1 MRSPTALSDADVA
14 TGRAELLRALGAYC
28 AAATSDSAALARAL
42 SLPVLNAE
50 EHTRLFVLGSPPYA
64 SIHLGAEGMIGGDAA
79 ANVAG
84 FYRALGLAPPPEP
97 DHLAALFGLCAHLED
112 AEASCRTAPARER
125 LRHARAALVG
135 EHLSSWL
142 GGYLGA
148 VAADPLGAPWAQ
160 LCRRALIEE
169 RATLGEALV
178 GAPLPSALREA
189 PAPIAPDIVIAD
201 LLGALVAPVRIGFV
215 LTGTDL
221 GAIAAGAGAGLR
233 RGERRFQLRSLL
245 EQAPAATFA
254 ALAAHAVR
262 AAERHGADTAL
273 AGEATAQWW
282 AARAHHSAAVLGAL
296 GEQSG
301 PPDA

>member
-1 MRSPTALSDADVA
+1 MAAE
-14 TGRAELLRALGAYC
+14 RAELLRALGAYC
-28 AAATSDSAALARAL
+28 AAATGDSAALARAL

-50 EHTRLFVLGSPPYA
+50 EHTRLFVLGLPPYA

-84 FYRALGLAPPPEP
+84 FYRALELTPPPEP

-112 AEASCRTAPARER
+112 AEARCRTAAAAER

-142 GGYLGA
+142 GGYLDA

-160 LCRRALIEE
+160 LCRRALVEE
-169 RATLGEALV
+169 RAILGETLV
-178 GAPLPSALREA
+178 GAPLPSALRDA
-189 PAPIAPDIVIAD
+189 PAPIGPDIVIAD

-215 LTGTDL
+215 LTGTDVA
-221 GAIAAGAGAGLR
+221 AIAAGVGAGLR

-245 EQAPAATFA
+245 EQVPAATLI
-254 ALAAHAVR
+254 ALGAHAGR
-262 AAERHGADTAL
+262 AAGRHSAHSLL
-273 AGEATAQWW
+273 AGEATAHWW
-282 AARAHHSAAVLGAL
+282 AERARHSAAVLGAL
-296 GEQSG
+296 GEQAR
-301 PPDA
+301 PADA